1 MFYLD
6 LYVIIYDMDI
16 SFKLTGS
23 GERLSRLVCREKPG
37 RAPTVIRPVL
47 TVQDVCRQL
56 HRSRRHVYRYLK
68 AGRLRPCARILG
80 QWLFSTEEIRS
91 FQSGRVP
98 GFLNSLFWDARPA
111 DLSVRHHRD
120 FILARLLESGNREAV
135 AWVFRTY
142 PKAQVRVFLRD
153 RGSEVLSPRT
163 KHFWGMLLGMAEG
176 REERAPWRRWGRRW
190 GGIA

>member
-1 MFYLD
+1 MNKGWVLR
-6 LYVIIYDMDI
+6 
-16 SFKLTGS
+16 GS
-23 GERLSRLVCREKPG
+23 GDRPDSLTPAKNAGASANP
-37 RAPTVIRPVL
+37 IRPVL
-47 TVQDVCRQL
+47 TVPDVCRL
-56 HRSRRHVYRYLK
+56 LRRSRRHVYRYLK
-68 AGRLRPCARILG
+68 SGRLRPCARILG
-80 QWLFSTEEIRS
+80 QWLFSTEEIQS

-98 GFLNSLFWDARPA
+98 RFLNSLFWDARPA

-142 PKAQVRVFLRD
+142 PKAQVRAFLRD

-163 KHFWGMLLGMAEG
+163 KHFWRMLLGMAEE
-176 REERAPWRRWGRRW
+176 REERAPWRRLGRPW